1 MSKFCLIASFPTS
14 VLKFRGELLRSIAM
28 KGLEVHIILPFIDES
43 VDPGL
48 REKLNA
54 LGYQLHEVSMQRTGL
69 NPVEDFKTLWQIY
82 KKLQQINPDY
92 VLAYTIKPVVYG
104 MFAARFAKVPR
115 RYALITG
122 LGYAFQGVKNLD
134 SSISKF
140 QKIIF
145 NLYRLALNGAHKVIF
160 QNPDDLQLFKLLGLV
175 NSDNKMGLVN
185 GSGVDT
191 TNYIPVDFPKD
202 EITNKII
209 PKFLLIAR
217 LLGDKGVREFA
228 TAAQSLQKKYPHAQ
242 FSLVGWIDSNPDAI
256 KQEEL
261 NEWVNS
267 GVINFFGKLEDVRP
281 VIEAHSVYVLPSYRE
296 GTPRTVLEAMSMG
309 RPIITTDAPGCKET
323 VVEGEN
329 GFLVKVKSASELEES
344 MEKFILQP
352 ELISQMG
359 EKSREIVELK
369 YDVDKVNESMLK
381 VMDIK

>member
-1 MSKFCLIASFPTS
+1 M
-14 VLKFRGELLRSIAM
+14 
-28 KGLEVHIILPFIDES
+28 
-43 VDPGL
+43 
-48 REKLNA
+48 
-54 LGYQLHEVSMQRTGL
+54 
-69 NPVEDFKTLWQIY
+69 
-82 KKLQQINPDY
+82 
-92 VLAYTIKPVVYG
+92 
-104 MFAARFAKVPR
+104 
-115 RYALITG
+115 
-122 LGYAFQGVKNLD
+122 
-134 SSISKF
+134 
-140 QKIIF
+140 
-145 NLYRLALNGAHKVIF
+145 
-160 QNPDDLQLFKLLGLV
+160 
-175 NSDNKMGLVN
+175 
-185 GSGVDT
+185 
-191 TNYIPVDFPKD
+191 
-202 EITNKII
+202 
-209 PKFLLIAR
+209 
-217 LLGDKGVREFA
+217 
-228 TAAQSLQKKYPHAQ
+228 QKKYPHAQ

-261 NEWVNS
+261 NEWVSS